1 MIEHTQP
8 IAHEQDP
15 AGGTDLPRLT
25 GAWLRA
31 ARAGWILLALLALA
45 ILLSSLPGYV
55 QEFDRQFGR
64 LPVES
69 QSTGAAILLAL
80 SGLASLA
87 SAGLSLALAAIFFR
101 RRFAEPVAATLSVY
115 LLLYAV
121 VMAGPL
127 EVWSIYWL
135 GDLGLVSTMQGLLL
149 TGPTMALLALF
160 PNGRLVPA
168 WTGWLLLLTIPWS
181 ISLFFVPSLD
191 AASLSEQSPLVLVL
205 LAGWVIGLFVAGLYA
220 QVVRYRHVSGPAER
234 QQTKWVVYGLA
245 LWMLGLLLS
254 SIPYIY
260 LGGLPPDA
268 PRPWWE
274 PASTLI
280 WFLSLNILPASLAI
294 AVTRYHLWDIDVVIN
309 RTLVYGALTAG
320 VLGIYAAV
328 VGGIGALFHA
338 QGNWIITL
346 VATGL
351 VAVLFQP
358 LRDRLQRSVNR
369 MLYGQRDEPFDVLA
383 RLGRRLED
391 TFALE
396 RILLTMVETIAETLK
411 LPYVAIAVPQGEE
424 LQIAESYGKPAT
436 MPQSYPLTYQGEAIG
451 QLLVGRRAPDEAFT
465 AGEERLLQNI
475 ARQAGTAVHALQLTA
490 DLQRARQQ
498 IVTSREE
505 ERRRL
510 RRDLHDGLG
519 PSLAAQILKIG
530 SARALLAERPEM
542 ADKLLAEMETDVES
556 ALADVRRIVYD
567 LRPAELDQ
575 RGLAGALRAYA
586 EAVESGE
593 LGDTQPTL
601 AVHVEIPDALPPLPA
616 AVEVAAYHIAR
627 EALAN
632 VVRHAQAQH
641 CTLRLAVDDGEDG
654 RLRLS
659 IQDDGQGFSG
669 VARGNAGVPAGVGL
683 TSMRERAAELGGVC
697 TIEAEPGAG
706 TRITAVLPL
715 DS

>member
-8 IAHEQDP
+8 IAHEQAS
-15 AGGTDLPRLT
+15 AGGADLPRLT
-25 GAWLRA
+25 GPWLRA
-31 ARAGWILLALLALA
+31 ARAGWILLALLALG

-55 QEFDRQFGR
+55 QEFSRQFGR

-115 LLLYAV
+115 LLLYAA

-127 EVWSIYWL
+127 EVWSSHWL
-135 GDLGLVSTMQGLLL
+135 GDTRLALTMQALLL
-149 TGPTMALLALF
+149 TGPTVALLALF
-160 PNGRLVPA
+160 PNGRLVPR

-181 ISLFFVPSLD
+181 ISLFFVPSFD
-191 AASLSEQSPLVLVL
+191 AASLSEQSPLVLGL
-205 LAGWVIGLFVAGLYA
+205 LAGWVIALFVAGLYA

-268 PRPWWE
+268 PDPWWA
-274 PASTLI
+274 PASTLV
-280 WFLSLNILPASLAI
+280 WFLTLNIVPASLAI
-294 AVTRYHLWDIDVVIN
+294 AVTRYHLWDIDLVIN
-309 RTLVYGALTAG
+309 RTLVYGALTAC
-320 VLGIYAAV
+320 VLGIYALV
-328 VGGIGALFHA
+328 VGALGAFFHA
-338 QGNWIITL
+338 RGNWLIAFL
-346 VATGL
+346 ATGL
-351 VAVLFQP
+351 VALLFQP
-358 LRDRLQRSVNR
+358 LRERLQRGVNR
-369 MLYGQRDEPFDVLA
+369 LLYGRRDEPFEVLA
-383 RLGRRLED
+383 RLGQRVED
-391 TFALE
+391 TFSPE
-396 RILLTMVETIAETLK
+396 RVLPTMVETVAETLK
-411 LPYVAIAVPQGEE
+411 LPYVAIAVGQGEE
-424 LQIAESYGKPAT
+424 LRIAESYGKPAT
-436 MPQSYPLTYQGEAIG
+436 MPQSYTLTHQGRPIG
-451 QLLVGRRAPDEAFT
+451 QLLVGRRAPEEAFT
-465 AGEERLLQNI
+465 PAEERLLRNI

-530 SARALLAERPEM
+530 SARALLAAQPEM
-542 ADKLLAEMETDVES
+542 ADKLLAEIETDIERT
-556 ALADVRRIVYD
+556 LAEVRRIVYD

-593 LGDTQPTL
+593 LGDTHPHLTIR
-601 AVHVEIPDALPPLPA
+601 VEIPDTLPPLPA

-627 EALAN
+627 EALTN
-632 VVRHAQAQH
+632 VVRHAGAQH
-641 CTLRLAVDDGEDG
+641 CTLRLAVDGGEDG
-654 RLRLS
+654 RLHLS
-659 IQDDGQGFSG
+659 IQDDGRGLPGGEPGG
-669 VARGNAGVPAGVGL
+669 VGVPAGVGL
-683 TSMRERAAELGGVC
+683 TSMRERAGELGGAC
-697 TIEAEPGAG
+697 TVQAEPGAG

-715 DS
+715 SS